1 MKKIILF
8 TIALLAVLTGCARYP
23 IPIALSHPTNY
34 QLKMQSAQHWEVL
47 AEDVAQR
54 IKTSLKATFPNA
66 VVKPSIF
73 IRYTKEYEKVPF
85 GKAFYHLLRS
95 KLVQKGTVVL
105 NDMGY
110 KDTLLLDYDMQV
122 VQHKD
127 RRTTYPIPGML
138 TALGAGVWLVSQA
151 DKHWANP
158 GLAAAPFVVGA
169 DVLASSSRYFPG
181 ETDTEVVINTTMT
194 LRQQF
199 IFGDSRIYYINDG
212 DFDHYENDSK
222 NFAVVGCAERST
234 CPAGQ

>member
-1 MKKIILF
+1 MKKIFLF
-8 TIALLAVLTGCARYP
+8 TIALLVLLTGCGRYP

-54 IKTSLKATFPNA
+54 VKSSLKATFPNA

-73 IRYTKEYEKVPF
+73 IRYTKDYEKIPF

-95 KLVQKGTVVL
+95 KLVQKGLVVL
-105 NDMGY
+105 NDMSY

-122 VQHKD
+122 LLHKD
-127 RRTTYPIPGML
+127 RRTVYPIPGMIS
-138 TALGAGVWLVSQA
+138 ALGAGVWLVSQA
-151 DKHWANP
+151 KESWP
-158 GLAAAPFVVGA
+158 TPEISSIPLAVGVDA
-169 DVLASSSRYFPG
+169 FASSSRYFPG
-181 ETDTEVVINTTMT
+181 ETGTEVIINVTMT

-199 IFGDSRIYYINDG
+199 IFGDSRVYYINDG

-234 CPAGQ
+234 CPGN